1 MQTGRTLFKGMPFED
16 LYRMQLDIETYASA
30 GGFPDAE
37 RPGDA
42 VIIVSL
48 SDNRGWTRLLDAR
61 SLPEKTI
68 LQEVVRLIREKD
80 PDVIEGH
87 NCFPPGTPVL
97 TPDGYRPIEALA
109 IGDGVLSWGDTLEAD
124 RVAATFE
131 QDHEGDLVALHAVYR
146 GQIVSTADHPHFGY
160 TRGGGVGYHSASD
173 FEVGDYLALPVH
185 DPGPLAF
192 EEEFYLAGLIFAD
205 GHLSKATNRISFGN
219 TDRDLVEWV
228 AARVGGR
235 GTIRHRPNLPHQR
248 DLYRL
253 RTHDAAL
260 HARLRALGI
269 PAGDKSSVEAEIA
282 VDRIVA
288 RGPSAVASF
297 LAGVID
303 GDGHVSEANGAIHI
317 ACRPHRGQAALLA
330 LAHHLGLVAG
340 PNATGLHLWPTAATA
355 HVLRRL
361 QSWLRIGYKRT
372 ARFDR
377 VRRRVDEL
385 PFEAVEVL
393 RPFIERLG
401 LRYID
406 FPLPTTTVNY
416 YLNGRTS
423 IHRDTFAQL
432 EATVDAAMPD
442 AMRPEW
448 EAARVRLGALRS
460 FHWFPIRKTERRP
473 YDGPV
478 YNIETRNHNY
488 VAGGILTHNCYAF
501 DFPYLMT
508 RCAR

>member
-1 MQTGRTLFKGMPFED
+1 MPDVPEPDAYDVALYGRDRTERIVGLHLVAPDGDGVEQMRVYRRTGPDTVEHDDVPFYPFFFLSDADLLRDFPRDRFRFQELGGEGFFRWLVVFLNRSAYWDALRHIERVTDTNAKRPAEVYFAGSPEQQYLMQTGRTLFKGMPFED

-248 DLYRL
+248 DYR
-253 RTHDAAL
+253 T
-260 HARLRALGI
+260 
-269 PAGDKSSVEAEIA
+269 ST
-282 VDRIVA
+282 
-288 RGPSAVASF
+288 
-297 LAGVID
+297 
-303 GDGHVSEANGAIHI
+303 
-317 ACRPHRGQAALLA
+317 
-330 LAHHLGLVAG
+330 AG
-340 PNATGLHLWPTAATA
+340 PASTVT
-355 HVLRRL
+355 
-361 QSWLRIGYKRT
+361 
-372 ARFDR
+372 
-377 VRRRVDEL
+377 
-385 PFEAVEVL
+385 
-393 RPFIERLG
+393 
-401 LRYID
+401 
-406 FPLPTTTVNY
+406 PLPNSKRRSTRPCPMRCGRSGRRPECGSGHSDRSTGSRFARPSDARTTALSTTSKRGTTTTSREASSHTTATRSTS
-416 YLNGRTS
+416 RTS
-423 IHRDTFAQL
+423 
-432 EATVDAAMPD
+432 
-442 AMRPEW
+442 
-448 EAARVRLGALRS
+448 
-460 FHWFPIRKTERRP
+460 
-473 YDGPV
+473 
-478 YNIETRNHNY
+478 
-488 VAGGILTHNCYAF
+488 
-501 DFPYLMT
+501 
-508 RCAR
+508 